1 MMKKTYKS
9 SLLALSV
16 LASFTSCSESESLQQ
31 ANLSKDKITFH
42 ATLDN
47 SWKPM
52 SPASSS
58 RAAIA
63 AATEKGPI
71 VVPTPF
77 GKPLYLHPVV
87 QDGIHIWSKE
97 GKTITRSGA
106 PLEDVEHERVAQT
119 RGTMSTKTDLSDYNS
134 FGVTA
139 IYKEG
144 DTYQSLFANAEA
156 TKSAVDGF
164 WGIEDKDKAQW
175 PIDGIVSFHAYA
187 PFYTKSS
194 NMLTLTADPEKV
206 QSKITYTASADDIIN
221 QPDLIVATSTG
232 SRNNPGQDDAVNLQ
246 FSHALTAVSFAISKD
261 LVEVIGAG
269 NQLVSLSLEGVY
281 TQGDCELAA
290 KDAEHS
296 TALLKWTGSSD
307 KTGKYEFD
315 LTDKNIIIDENLKDM
330 ALTEDN
336 QTLMMIPQTLTA
348 DAKLKFEFKLN
359 GVPQFLSISMDKQE
373 WLPGTSVIYK
383 LSASA
388 INSLTNTEVVYPST
402 WNAVGYPKQ
411 AFVKDEAIGLFAVSL
426 DKRITAK
433 NVKLV
438 KQVEDG
444 NEIWKTSDGNKFL
457 RTANYKYF
465 AYYPYDANLS
475 ETDLDVNAETAD
487 AFFTKKITNWN
498 PAINQNTEKI
508 LQDQDLQVASGV
520 VKADASTLTFEMAHS
535 MGLAVMNL
543 KDKKVVERRTFRT
556 TDFTYYFPELPENLR
571 AISAPDK
578 SLYTDSEK
586 EPSQTVHASTNFE
599 GHSPYKSKEN
609 LYMQIIKP
617 SENVVF
623 VAAEETGKPR
633 SGWGALYPERSTF
646 YVAKNV
652 AVSKDIYS
660 DADFYYLACHLTAK
674 DKYEDNKVQKFVA
687 TAKGTYKLQ
696 CWGASGRGLQ
706 NNDWGGRGGYA
717 EGDCTLDMSKTLY
730 VCVGGKGNQ
739 YNNPVYCYGTINFG
753 QYGNAYGGGATS
765 ITTTLR
771 YDAVRG
777 GLKNETEKGQLAEYV
792 NHKDEVLLVAGG
804 GGGAE
809 WSGQY
814 GGAGGGDNGGTPQ
827 AQTYNI
833 YNGSQCSSYG
843 TGATQDVGGYA
854 VGGNY
859 WVRTEY
865 KSGFGYGGAAADRV
879 GDFGANGGG
888 GWYGGG
894 GSTGAGVAGGGSSY
908 GKTSSSPYSSTAPIL
923 TNYKTI
929 CGWSNFSPYNE
940 SENKIPVPGGKSNE
954 FEQKGHEGHGA
965 CVITQTSFN

>member
-47 SWKPM
+47 TWKPL

-97 GKTITRSGA
+97 GKPITRSGA

-119 RGTMSTKTDLSDYNS
+119 RGTMSTKTDLSDYDS

-194 NMLTLTADPEKV
+194 NMLTVTAEPEKV

-269 NQLVSLSLEGVY
+269 NQLVSISLEGVY
-281 TQGDCELAA
+281 AQGDCELAA

-296 TALLKWTGSSD
+296 DAMLKWTGSSD

-348 DAKLKFEFKLN
+348 DAKLKFEFLLN
-359 GVPQFLSISMDKQE
+359 GVPQSVIIDMQGHK

-383 LSASA
+383 LSSSA
-388 INSLTNTEVVYPST
+388 INSLTNAEVVYPTT
-402 WNAVGYPKQ
+402 WNEAGYPKK
-411 AFVKDEAIGLFAVSL
+411 AFAENEAIGLYAVSK
-426 DKRITAK
+426 DNKIVAS

-438 KQVEDG
+438 KQKNEKG
-444 NEIWKTSDGNKFL
+444 EEIWKTTENNRFL
-457 RTANYKYF
+457 YTANYRYF
-465 AYYPYDANLS
+465 AYYPYDSTLKD
-475 ETDLDVNAETAD
+475 EDMNAEATDAD
-487 AFFTKKITNWN
+487 GFFDKKITGWN
-498 PAINQNTEKI
+498 PVADQKTEDI
-508 LQDQDLQVASGV
+508 LLKQDLQVASGV
-520 VKADASTLTFEMAHS
+520 IEPDASKLKFEMAHS
-535 MGLAVMNL
+535 MGLTVLNL
-543 KDKKVVERRTFRT
+543 ATSKVVAEKRTFL
-556 TDFTYYFPELPENLR
+556 TDNYTYYYPELEGRVTSKP
-571 AISAPDK
+571 A
-578 SLYTDSEK
+578 TSEYMD
-586 EPSQTVHASTNFE
+586 SQTTKTIGVSTQFE
-599 GHSPYKSKEN
+599 GNIPFSVPTVATRYLQIVKPNVEVAFRAKETSTADRN
-609 LYMQIIKP
+609 
-617 SENVVF
+617 
-623 VAAEETGKPR
+623 
-633 SGWGALYPERSTF
+633 GWGILEKYIFKMSMNTIM
-646 YVAKNV
+646 AKN
-652 AVSKDIYS
+652 ITS
-660 DADFYYLACHLTAK
+660 DAEFYYFARKYTPK
-674 DKYEDNKVQKFVA
+674 DKYEDNKTETFTVPVD
-687 TAKGTYKLQ
+687 GDYKLQ
-696 CWGASGRGLQ
+696 CWGASGVSDIGK
-706 NNDWGGRGGYA
+706 GGYVEGSKDYTKNFKLYICVGGYA
-717 EGDCTLDMSKTLY
+717 
-730 VCVGGKGNQ
+730 NFWN
-739 YNNPVYCYGTINFG
+739 NNPFG
-753 QYGNAYGGGATS
+753 DGYDKRYSPAGGGCTS
-765 ITTTLR
+765 ITTTLKG
-771 YDAVRG
+771 D
-777 GLKNETEKGQLAEYV
+777 GQLREYESV
-792 NHKDEVLLVAGG
+792 KYSDVVLVAGG
-804 GGGAE
+804 GGSRDGNSRGTPGSAGGK
-809 WSGQY
+809 SGQ
-814 GGAGGGDNGGTPQ
+814 GSSEGAGGGTQTDGGHT
-827 AQTYNI
+827 A
-833 YNGSQCSSYG
+833 G
-843 TGATQDVGGYA
+843 GGYYIWHGA
-854 VGGNY
+854 
-859 WVRTEY
+859 
-865 KSGFGYGGAAADRV
+865 FGYGGAAAAFPDLY
-879 GDFGANGGG
+879 DFGAQGGG

-894 GSTGAGVAGGGSSY
+894 GYCTAGTSGGGSSY
-908 GKTSSSPYSSTAPIL
+908 FSTDSKLLKNGKTIAGYDDHT
-923 TNYKTI
+923 TNELQPTPD
-929 CGWSNFSPYNE
+929 GN
-940 SENKIPVPGGKSNE
+940 GTQRGH
-954 FEQKGHEGHGA
+954 KGHGV
-965 CVITQTSFN
+965 CIITQTSFK